1 MDPRQTKVH
10 SWTQAGLLGC
20 LSWNLCHGHGWPLL
34 GGLGWRVHWGRGAR
48 TSRRALSSWPLC
60 LRQPA
65 LQGWGPVLPVTLP
78 CPAGF
83 RVTCGPAC
91 FRSPRPKCVRCTFQT
106 SCPQGVSA
114 ARSALSPTT
123 SRGGS
128 CSGRPALSSGSPVG
142 GTGAGRGEHTRP
154 CRGARRGSG
163 SCLGRAVRGCVPH
176 PQVGGAAGFPNTQ
189 EDCLKQKRKCL
200 LL

>member
-128 CSGRPALSSGSPVG
+128 CSGRPALLLGHLLVALELGGVSTHAPAVGPVG
-142 GTGAGRGEHTRP
+142 DP
-154 CRGARRGSG
+154 
-163 SCLGRAVRGCVPH
+163 
-176 PQVGGAAGFPNTQ
+176 GAAWEGRSGAVSPTPRSEERRVFRT
-189 EDCLKQKRKCL
+189 LRKIV
-200 LL
+200 